1 MTRSVLTD
9 RDLPLKTM
17 GDHCKVLVLTVLL
30 FGSESW
36 AMCKVH
42 FDQLTAFHRRCV
54 RAMAHTSLWKTRI
67 HRVTTTSLL
76 ESAGIRPL
84 VQCFDERL
92 QQWAG
97 KLARMPLARMPR
109 RMMTAWVPHRRPRG
123 IAKTWGQTLIDCLK
137 RNDVP
142 TRLSE
147 WVGIACDHDGGNAS
161 EAVLWLKGT
170 KVQMLPSQHHTDF
183 AFVPGLCIC
192 PPSKTPVCHP
202 RTPNRFMQ
210 RGFCAATL
218 SNVG

>member
-1 MTRSVLTD
+1 MLHVHDTSELTAEPEISTRMRKAQGAFAVTRSVLAD
-9 RDLPLKTM
+9 RDLPLKTR

-92 QQWAG
+92 
-97 KLARMPLARMPR
+97 L
-109 RMMTAWVPHRRPRG
+109 
-123 IAKTWGQTLIDCLK
+123 
-137 RNDVP
+137 
-142 TRLSE
+142 
-147 WVGIACDHDGGNAS
+147 
-161 EAVLWLKGT
+161 
-170 KVQMLPSQHHTDF
+170 
-183 AFVPGLCIC
+183 
-192 PPSKTPVCHP
+192 
-202 RTPNRFMQ
+202 
-210 RGFCAATL
+210 
-218 SNVG
+218 